1 MSEKLCALRKIGG
14 GIGKLTSRLNASSGN
29 GSGSNV
35 GGATFTV
42 SAPHPYSTIRIIA
55 KGGSAGI
62 SRLNINNVTTENPSI
77 NQDYDIKGKNFW
89 LQIYAS
95 GSAAYTSAYFD
106 FELS

>member
-1 MSEKLCALRKIGG
+1 MRPQKNRGG
-14 GIGKLTSRLNASSGN
+14 GTGKLTSRLNASSGN

-42 SAPHPYSTIRIIA
+42 NLPHPFSTIRLIT

-62 SRLNINNVTTENPSI
+62 SRLNINGVTSENPSL
-77 NQDYDIKGKNFW
+77 NVDYDVKGKSFW

-95 GSAAYTSAYFD
+95 GSSAYTSAYYD
-106 FELS
+106 YELS